1 MTLLPLFIRGWKQLS
16 AYNKGTNTKISRWGR
31 ANVKRNIES
40 VPCLFPLTTLLT
52 EEQKELANIQ
62 DLSYDFA
69 CRIVRL
75 YQYLIDTPSHNAKQ
89 NSQHVT
95 EFIMSKQVYR
105 SGTSIGA
112 NISEAQHAQS
122 KADFLS
128 KMTIASKEA
137 NETQYWLRLLHDNGY
152 MNDAMFTS
160 INKNM
165 ERILY
170 KIIAIVKSTKENLN
184 R

>member
-1 MTLLPLFIRGWKQLS
+1 MN
-16 AYNKGTNTKISRWGR
+16 NKGTNTKISRWGR
-31 ANVKRNIES
+31 ANVKRYTES

-52 EEQKELANIQ
+52 EEQKDLANIQ

-89 NSQHVT
+89 NSQHIT

-128 KMTIASKEA
+128 KMTIVSKEA
-137 NETQYWLRLLHDNGY
+137 NETQYWLRLFHDNGY
-152 MNDAMFTS
+152 INDSMFTS
-160 INKNM
+160 INKDM

-170 KIIAIVKSTKENLN
+170 KIIVIVKSTKENLN

>member
-1 MTLLPLFIRGWKQLS
+1 MKESIIVDKSKAFALLIIKLYRYLCAEKQEYVLSKQL
-16 AYNKGTNTKISRWGR
+16 
-31 ANVKRNIES
+31 
-40 VPCLFPLTTLLT
+40 L
-52 EEQKELANIQ
+52 
-62 DLSYDFA
+62 
-69 CRIVRL
+69 
-75 YQYLIDTPSHNAKQ
+75 
-89 NSQHVT
+89 
-95 EFIMSKQVYR
+95 R

-112 NISEAQHAQS
+112 NICEAQHAQS

-137 NETQYWLRLLHDNGY
+137 NETRYWLRLLHDNGY
-152 MNDAMFTS
+152 INDPMFTS
-160 INKNM
+160 INKDM

>member
-1 MTLLPLFIRGWKQLS
+1 MGTGQCKTQHRKRALFIPSYYSSYRRTEGFCQH
-16 AYNKGTNTKISRWGR
+16 SRSIIR
-31 ANVKRNIES
+31 L
-40 VPCLFPLTTLLT
+40 C
-52 EEQKELANIQ
+52 
-62 DLSYDFA
+62 LSYCA
-69 CRIVRL
+69 T
-75 YQYLIDTPSHNAKQ
+75 LIDTPSHNAKQ

>member
-1 MTLLPLFIRGWKQLS
+1 MN
-16 AYNKGTNTKISRWGR
+16 NKGTNTKISRWGR
-31 ANVKRNIES
+31 ANVKRNTES

-52 EEQKELANIQ
+52 EEQKDLSNIQ

-137 NETQYWLRLLHDNGY
+137 NETRYWLRLLHDNGY
-152 MNDAMFTS
+152 INDPMFTS
-160 INKNM
+160 INKDM

>member
-1 MTLLPLFIRGWKQLS
+1 
-16 AYNKGTNTKISRWGR
+16 
-31 ANVKRNIES
+31 
-40 VPCLFPLTTLLT
+40 
-52 EEQKELANIQ
+52 
-62 DLSYDFA
+62 
-69 CRIVRL
+69 
-75 YQYLIDTPSHNAKQ
+75 
-89 NSQHVT
+89 
-95 EFIMSKQVYR
+95 MSKQVYR

-152 MNDAMFTS
+152 INHAMFKS
-160 INKNM
+160 INKDM

>member
-1 MTLLPLFIRGWKQLS
+1 MYEQQKKMFDE
-16 AYNKGTNTKISRWGR
+16 
-31 ANVKRNIES
+31 NVRR
-40 VPCLFPLTTLLT
+40 C
-52 EEQKELANIQ
+52 A
-62 DLSYDFA
+62 D
-69 CRIVRL
+69 RIVSI
-75 YQYLIDTPSHNAKQ
+75 YQPQLRPIVRGKVKA
-89 NSQHVT
+89 
-95 EFIMSKQVYR
+95 
-105 SGTSIGA
+105 
-112 NISEAQHAQS
+112 

-152 MNDAMFTS
+152 INDPMFTS
-160 INKNM
+160 INKDM

>member
-1 MTLLPLFIRGWKQLS
+1 MGTGQYKTQHRKRALFI
-16 AYNKGTNTKISRWGR
+16 
-31 ANVKRNIES
+31 
-40 VPCLFPLTTLLT
+40 P
-52 EEQKELANIQ
+52 
-62 DLSYDFA
+62 SY
-69 CRIVRL
+69 
-75 YQYLIDTPSHNAKQ
+75 YSSY
-89 NSQHVT
+89 QHVT

-152 MNDAMFTS
+152 INDPMFTS
-160 INKNM
+160 INKDM

>member
-1 MTLLPLFIRGWKQLS
+1 MN
-16 AYNKGTNTKISRWGR
+16 NKGTNTKFCRWGR
-31 ANVKRNIES
+31 ANVKRNTES

-52 EEQKELANIQ
+52 EEQKDLANIQ

-152 MNDAMFTS
+152 INDPMFTS
-160 INKNM
+160 INKDM

-170 KIIAIVKSTKENLN
+170 KIIAIVKTTKENLN